1 MRQNN
6 ETEKSSSKLKENT
19 QAMREQ
25 KERSITLTLTR
36 KTELKTPTREPKK
49 SVFRVNRGL
58 NFNPLKNPPVIK
70 KHFKMAA
77 PFIQGDRIGSCTIAR
92 NDPRFQLD

>member
-6 ETEKSSSKLKENT
+6 ETEKSFKELKENT

-25 KERSITLTLTR
+25 KERTLTLTH

-49 SVFRVNRGL
+49 SVL
-58 NFNPLKNPPVIK
+58 EPIE
-70 KHFKMAA
+70 
-77 PFIQGDRIGSCTIAR
+77 S
-92 NDPRFQLD
+92 

>member
-6 ETEKSSSKLKENT
+6 KTEKSSNELKENT

-25 KERSITLTLTR
+25 NSELSHPCT

-49 SVFRVNRGL
+49 SVL
-58 NFNPLKNPPVIK
+58 EPIE
-70 KHFKMAA
+70 
-77 PFIQGDRIGSCTIAR
+77 S
-92 NDPRFQLD
+92 